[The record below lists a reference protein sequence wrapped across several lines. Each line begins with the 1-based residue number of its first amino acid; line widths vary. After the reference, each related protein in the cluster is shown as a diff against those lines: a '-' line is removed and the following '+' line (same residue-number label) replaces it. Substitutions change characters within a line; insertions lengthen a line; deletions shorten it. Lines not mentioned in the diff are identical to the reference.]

1 MAPEHMT
8 HHDIYLNARSMRSD
22 VQAELI
28 MGAFAA
34 LKNSLKSKTPAFGP
48 LYNRAN
54 YKLCMKALDSKS
66 VSA

>member
-1 MAPEHMT
+1 MAPEQMT
-8 HHDIYLNARSMRSD
+8 HHDIYLNARNMRSE

-28 MGAFAA
+28 MRAFAT
-34 LKNSLKSKTPAFGP
+34 LKNSFKSKVPAFGP

-54 YKLCMKALDSKS
+54 YKLCMKALDKQS